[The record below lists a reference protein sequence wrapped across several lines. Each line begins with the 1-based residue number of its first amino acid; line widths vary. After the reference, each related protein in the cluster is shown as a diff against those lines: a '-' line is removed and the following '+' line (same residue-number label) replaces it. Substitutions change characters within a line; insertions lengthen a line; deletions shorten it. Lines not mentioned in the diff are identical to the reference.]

1 MSPRSANGL
10 IIAAPSSGSGKT
22 VLTLG
27 LLRALRNRG
36 VAVAAAKAGPDY
48 IDPRFHTAACGRASV
63 NLDPWAMRPATLHN
77 LLNGAASGQSLL
89 VVEGVMGLFDG
100 ADGGAGSTADL
111 AAESGLPVVLV
122 VDVRGQAQSAA
133 ALVRGFSRHREDVHI
148 AGVIVNRTGGPRHLD
163 LVAQAMSGIGIPL
176 LGGVPRGS
184 SLELPSRHLGL
195 VQADEH
201 PDLETFLDRA
211 ADAVGAAV
219 DLDGLTALA
228 RPLRSRGST
237 SDPPLVPLGQRI
249 AVAADEAFAFSYPHV
264 LDGWRRSGAEIRPFS
279 PLADEAPAK
288 DSDAVYLPGG
298 YPELHAGR
306 LSGNARFMA
315 GLAAIAAEG
324 RPVYGECG
332 GYMVLGRGLVD
343 AGGHRHRMA
352 GLLPVETTFA
362 DRRLT
367 LGYRETNLASD
378 TALGPAGTVYRGHEF
393 HFAKVLAEE
402 AGPRLF
408 TAKPVGAGGPFACG
422 HVVGSVAGS
431 FLHLIDGSGSP
442 RMTASATDAA
452 SRCND

>member
-1 MSPRSANGL
+1 MTLRRANGL

-36 VAVAAAKAGPDY
+36 IAVAAAKAGPDY
-48 IDPRFHTAACGRASV
+48 IDPRFHAAACGRASV
-63 NLDPWAMRPATLHN
+63 NLDPWAMRPATLHH
-77 LLNGAASGQSLL
+77 LLNTASSGHPLL

-133 ALVRGFSRHREDVHI
+133 ALVGGFSRHREDVRI

-163 LVAQAMSGIGIPL
+163 LVAQAMAEIGIPL
-176 LGGVPRGS
+176 LGGVPRDAG
-184 SLELPSRHLGL
+184 LELPSRHLGL

-201 PDLETFLDRA
+201 PDLEAFLDRA
-211 ADAVGAAV
+211 AAAVGSAV
-219 DLDGLTALA
+219 DLDRLMALA
-228 RPLRSRGST
+228 RPVRSRECALE
-237 SDPPLVPLGQRI
+237 PPLIPLGQRI
-249 AVAADEAFAFSYPHV
+249 AVAADEAFAFCYPHV
-264 LDGWRRSGAEIRPFS
+264 LDGWRRTGAEIRPFS
-279 PLADEAPAK
+279 PLADEAPAQ

-306 LSGNARFMA
+306 LSGNARFMT

-324 RPVYGECG
+324 HPVYGECG

-343 AGGHRHRMA
+343 ADGRRHRMA

-367 LGYRETNLASD
+367 LGYREATLEA
-378 TALGPAGTVYRGHEF
+378 TAPLGPAGTVYRGHEF

-431 FLHLIDGSGSP
+431 FLHLIDGCQSP
-442 RMTASATDAA
+442 RMTAGATGTA